1 MWLTVNAPTHVA
13 LDKHKLNRDD
23 ERCFDCLRESSRSSG
38 KNNVECQK
46 QKQGAAKTSSRRHKD
61 TLSDSGAFTFK
72 KELEIPLRC
81 NLITQSLICSF
92 HFTLNS
98 I

>member
-92 HFTLNS
+92 HSTLNS